1 MALIDR
7 CHMEG
12 IGVIMEIVPSNF
24 PKDDYGLYKFDGT
37 CLYEDNNPKKGQRDS
52 WGTCLFN
59 FQRYEV
65 ISFLISAVMFWFD
78 KYHIDGMRIGAVS
91 SMLYLDYG
99 KKDGEWVPN
108 RFGGNE
114 NLEAIDFI
122 KRLNK
127 AVHMYHPVG
136 SYICRGKHF
145 MAKTYPAY

>member
-1 MALIDR
+1 
-7 CHMEG
+7 
-12 IGVIMEIVPSNF
+12 
-24 PKDDYGLYKFDGT
+24 
-37 CLYEDNNPKKGQRDS
+37 
-52 WGTCLFN
+52 
-59 FQRYEV
+59 
-65 ISFLISAVMFWFD
+65 MFWSTNTTLTVSN
-78 KYHIDGMRIGAVS
+78 GAVS

-145 MAKTYPAY
+145 MAKTHLAY